1 MKYRNL
7 FCIIAVSVVFVSCWH
22 KEYPHES
29 GMIFYDGWTD
39 GLWIGEEK
47 IDMEPLEQQKETKP
61 FEDLFFDIGTE
72 KLWAWF
78 LTKDNTTLYLA
89 DMTDGKYNPQKE
101 LTVPTFEGRQAV
113 SVCAYNDTAVVDY
126 SWSNYH
132 YTGLFGFIDLRTG
145 KQRIVDI
152 RHLVEAIG
160 FHCLQ
165 VVGYDGKRIFFDY
178 GWYDIKQ
185 EAYYKYPVLH
195 RPVHYYPALYEPLVW
210 EINQRE
216 DIIREYNI
224 ETGSYTDT
232 DLVPKELKGVRWCKI
247 YGEPDALYVGISAR
261 FQFDFLAGGPVK
273 MLWYKFDRTNKTF
286 TRIYSPHKW
295 ALVLGRIRQ
304 GQNYEVP

>member
-7 FCIIAVSVVFVSCWH
+7 FWVIMVSVLFVSCRY
-22 KEYPHES
+22 KEYPRES

-39 GLWIGEEK
+39 GLWIGDQK
-47 IDMEPLEQQKETKP
+47 VDMEPLEQQREEKLFKN
-61 FEDLFFDIGTE
+61 LFFDTGAQ

-89 DMTDGKYNPQKE
+89 NMTDGKYSPQKE
-101 LTVPTFEGRQAV
+101 LTVSTFEGRQAV
-113 SVCAYNDTAVVDY
+113 SVCAYNDTAVVNY

-152 RHLVEAIG
+152 RRTMENLKP
-160 FHCLQ
+160 HCCLTL
-165 VVGYDGKRIFFDY
+165 GYDGKRIFFEH
-178 GWYDIKQ
+178 GWYDMKQ
-185 EAYYKYPVLH
+185 EAYYKYPVLY
-195 RPVHYYPALYEPLVW
+195 RPMHYYSALYEPLVW
-210 EINQRE
+210 EINQR
-216 DIIREYNI
+216 DGIIREYNV
-224 ETGSYTDT
+224 ETHSYTNN
-232 DLVPKELKGVRWCKI
+232 DLVLKELKGAGWCKI
-247 YGEPDALYVGISAR
+247 YGEPDALYVGIAAR

-295 ALVLGRIRQ
+295 VLILGRIKQKRL
-304 GQNYEVP
+304 

>member
-7 FCIIAVSVVFVSCWH
+7 LWVIVVSVLFVSCRH
-22 KEYPHES
+22 KEYPREN

-39 GLWIGEEK
+39 GLWIGDQK
-47 IDMEPLEQQKETKP
+47 VDMEPLEQQSEEKLFKN
-61 FEDLFFDIGTE
+61 LFFDTGAE

-89 DMTDGKYNPQKE
+89 NMTDGKYSPQKE
-101 LTVPTFEGRQAV
+101 LTVSTFEGRQVV

-178 GWYDIKQ
+178 GWYDMKQ
-185 EAYYKYPVLH
+185 EAYYKYPDPWH
-195 RPVHYYPALYEPLVW
+195 NDYYLALYAPVIW
-210 EINQRE
+210 EVNLDAGE
-216 DIIREYNI
+216 IREYNV
-224 ETGSYTDT
+224 ETHSYTNN
-232 DLVPKELKGVRWCKI
+232 DLVLKKLKGPRRCKI
-247 YGEPDALYVGISAR
+247 YGEPDALYIGIMAR
-261 FQFDFLAGGPVK
+261 FQFDFLAGGPIK
-273 MLWYKFDRTNKTF
+273 RLWYKFDRTNKTF

-295 ALVLGRIRQ
+295 ALILGRIKQKRL
-304 GQNYEVP
+304 

>member
-7 FCIIAVSVVFVSCWH
+7 FWVIMVSVLFVSCRY
-22 KEYPHES
+22 KEYPRES

-39 GLWIGEEK
+39 GLWIGDQK
-47 IDMEPLEQQKETKP
+47 VDMEPLEQQREEKLFKN
-61 FEDLFFDIGTE
+61 LFFDTGAQ

-89 DMTDGKYNPQKE
+89 NMTDGKYSPQKE
-101 LTVPTFEGRQAV
+101 LTVSTFEGRQAV
-113 SVCAYNDTAVVDY
+113 SVCAYNDTAVVNY

-152 RHLVEAIG
+152 RRTMENLKP
-160 FHCLQ
+160 HCCLTL
-165 VVGYDGKRIFFDY
+165 GYDGKRIFFEH
-178 GWYDIKQ
+178 GWYDMKQ
-185 EAYYKYPVLH
+185 EAYYKYPVLY
-195 RPVHYYPALYEPLVW
+195 RPMHYYSALYEPLVW
-210 EINQRE
+210 EINQR
-216 DIIREYNI
+216 DGILREYNV
-224 ETGSYTDT
+224 ETHSYTNN
-232 DLVPKELKGVRWCKI
+232 DLVLKKLKGAGWCKI
-247 YGEPDALYVGISAR
+247 YGEPDALYVGIAAR

-295 ALVLGRIRQ
+295 VLILGRIKQKRL
-304 GQNYEVP
+304 

>member
-7 FCIIAVSVVFVSCWH
+7 LWVIVVSVLFVSCRH
-22 KEYPHES
+22 KEYPRES

-39 GLWIGEEK
+39 GLWIGDQK
-47 IDMEPLEQQKETKP
+47 VDMEPLEQQSEEKLFKN
-61 FEDLFFDIGTE
+61 LFFDTGAE

-89 DMTDGKYNPQKE
+89 NMTDGKYSPQKE
-101 LTVPTFEGRQAV
+101 LTVSTFEGRQAV

-160 FHCLQ
+160 FHCLR

-178 GWYDIKQ
+178 GWYDMKQ
-185 EAYYKYPVLH
+185 EAYYKYPVLY
-195 RPVHYYPALYEPLVW
+195 RPMHYYSALYDPLVW
-210 EINQRE
+210 EINQR
-216 DIIREYNI
+216 DGIIREYNV
-224 ETGSYTDT
+224 ETHSYTNN
-232 DLVPKELKGVRWCKI
+232 DLVLKELKGAGWCKI
-247 YGEPDALYVGISAR
+247 YGEPDALYVGIAAR

-295 ALVLGRIRQ
+295 ALILGRIKQKRL
-304 GQNYEVP
+304 